1 MVPKKFWVLVLLVLL
16 GLLLWAY
23 NQRAMPPSSTAVSGP
38 AQKELEQIPS
48 QPTKNYVLDVSAHS
62 VEELDVLFGRV
73 EALLDRPRSSEEAP
87 LVSLV
92 LHGPEVE
99 FFALKNYSQYKSLV
113 DRAARLDALGAVD
126 ISICQTMMKNYG
138 IGSNDVPGFLNQ
150 VPFGP
155 DEVEQLIREGYVRM

>member
-1 MVPKKFWVLVLLVLL
+1 MLL
-16 GLLLWAY
+16 GLLWTY
-23 NQRAMPPSSTAVSGP
+23 NQRDRRSVATAVSHP
-38 AQKELEQIPS
+38 VQRELKQLPS
-48 QPTKNYVLDVSAHS
+48 TATEKYVLDISAHS
-62 VEELDVLFGRV
+62 VEDLEVLFARV
-73 EALLDRPRSSEEAP
+73 EALLDRPRSSGEVP

-99 FFALKNYSQYKSLV
+99 FFALKHYAQYKPLV

-138 IGSNDVPGFLNQ
+138 IGSRDVPGFLRQ